1 MYLPFVAA
9 SLLIVLRVYVTI
21 YILGDPIIFPKEL
34 PFAHGH
40 CQYRYLEQKQ
50 VGHSDLDWHMG
61 D

>member
-1 MYLPFVAA
+1 MYLTFSAA
-9 SLLIVLRVYVTI
+9 SLLIVLRVYVLI
-21 YILGDPIIFPKEL
+21 YILGDAIIFQKEL

-50 VGHSDLDWHMG
+50 VGHSDRGWHMG